1 MTQSKPEPEVNALTT
16 PYWDG
21 LASGELRYQRCG
33 ECSNAWLPPREH
45 CPSCLSSNWAWTAAS
60 GRGRLISWVVYR
72 QSMHPA
78 FADEIPYNVAI
89 VELDEGPRLITNILA
104 DEADLAIEF
113 PVELRI
119 SGAAP
124 PLARF
129 VLASPGDD

>member
-1 MTQSKPEPEVNALTT
+1 MTEMKPKPEISALNA

-21 LASGELRYQRCG
+21 LASGELRFQRCG
-33 ECSNAWLPPREH
+33 DCSNAWLPPREQ
-45 CPSCLSSNWAWTAAS
+45 CPSCLSSNWAWTVAS
-60 GRGRLISWVVYR
+60 GRGRLVSWVVYR

-89 VELDEGPRLITNILA
+89 VELAEGPRMITNIIA
-104 DEADLAIEF
+104 DEEELDIEL

-119 SGAAP
+119 SDTAP

-129 VLASPGDD
+129 ALTPREDG